1 MRAIVVPR
9 LGGPEVLTLREV
21 PQPTPAAGEVLVKI
35 KYAGITFGDVY
46 QREGTYRAGKPL
58 LATDQPLPIGGE
70 AAGTVAAVGSGVT
83 HVAVGDTVVYAEA
96 LGSYAEYASVPTWRV
111 FKVPSGLPLREA
123 VAIYSLGLTAHY
135 LAHDT
140 GKLKPGMSCL
150 VHAAAGGVGHILVQL
165 AKKAGA
171 SVVATVGTKEK
182 ADFVQSLGADKIIL
196 YRDKPFL
203 QEVKAWGDGKGVD
216 VVYDALGK
224 ATLDDSIKATRVRGL
239 CVLYGNTT
247 GLVETVAPM
256 DLAAAGSIFFTRPRL
271 NHHTRTREEIAKRV
285 DDLFG
290 GLEDGSLKVA
300 VNSVLPLA
308 EAAQSH
314 RLLES
319 RATIG
324 KVLLEAS

>member
-9 LGGPEVLTLREV
+9 LGGPEVLTLQEV
-21 PQPTPAAGEVLVKI
+21 PQPAPAAGEVLVKI
-35 KYAGITFGDVY
+35 KYAGITYGDVY
-46 QREGTYRAGKPL
+46 QREGTYRGGKPL

-70 AAGTVAAVGSGVT
+70 AAGTVAAVGSGVS

-96 LGSYAEYASVPTWRV
+96 LGSYAEYAAVPGWRV
-111 FKVPSGLPLREA
+111 FKVPAGLPLREA
-123 VAIYSLGLTAHY
+123 VSAYSLGLTAHY

-140 GKLKPGMSCL
+140 GALKPGMSCL

-171 SVVATVGTKEK
+171 SVVATVGSKEK

-196 YRDKPFL
+196 YRDTPFL
-203 QEVKAWGDGKGVD
+203 KEVKAWGDGKGVD

-271 NHHTRTREEIAKRV
+271 NHHTRTREEIATRV

-290 GLEDGSLKVA
+290 GLKDGSLKVA
-300 VNSVLPLA
+300 VASVLPLA
-308 EAAQSH
+308 QAGDAH
-314 RLLES
+314 RLLEL
-319 RATIG
+319 RVTIG

>member
-9 LGGPEVLTLREV
+9 LGGPEVLTLREM

-46 QREGTYRAGKPL
+46 QREGTYRGGKPL
-58 LATDQPLPIGGE
+58 LATDAPLPIGGE
-70 AAGTVAAVGSGVT
+70 GIGTVAALGSGVS
-83 HVAVGDTVVYAEA
+83 HVAVGDTVAYAET
-96 LGSYAEYASVPTWRV
+96 LGSYAEYAAVAGWRV
-111 FKVPSGLPLREA
+111 MRVPEGLALRDA

-140 GKLKPGMSCL
+140 GKLKLGMSCL

-171 SVVATVGTKEK
+171 SVVATVGSKEK
-182 ADFVQSLGADKIIL
+182 ADFVRSLGADKIIL
-196 YRDKPFL
+196 YRDTPFL
-203 QEVKAWGDGKGVD
+203 KEIKNWGDGKGVD
-216 VVYDALGK
+216 VVYDAIGK
-224 ATLDDSIKATRVRGL
+224 ATIDDSIKATRPRGL

-247 GLVETVAPM
+247 GLVESVAPM

-271 NHHTRTREEIAKRV
+271 GNHISTREEISKRV

-290 GLEDGSLKVA
+290 GLKDGSLKV
-300 VNSVLPLA
+300 SVSKVFPLEQA
-308 EAAQSH
+308 GDAH

>member
-9 LGGPEVLTLREV
+9 LGGPEVLTLREM
-21 PQPTPAAGEVLVKI
+21 PQPVPAAGEVLVKI

-46 QREGTYRAGKPL
+46 QREGTYRGGKPL
-58 LATDQPLPIGGE
+58 LETDAPLPIGGE
-70 AAGTVAAVGSGVT
+70 GAGTVVAVGSGVD
-83 HVAVGDTVVYAEA
+83 HVAVGDTVVYAET
-96 LGSYAEYASVPTWRV
+96 LGSYAEYVSVAGWRV
-111 FKVPSGLPLREA
+111 MKVPSGLPLRDA
-123 VAIYSLGLTAHY
+123 VAVYSLGLTAHY

-150 VHAAAGGVGHILVQL
+150 VHAAAGGVGHLLVQL

-171 SVVATVGTKEK
+171 SVVATVGSKEK
-182 ADFVQSLGADKIIL
+182 ADFVRSLGADKVIL
-196 YRDKPFL
+196 YRDTPFL
-203 QEVKAWGDGKGVD
+203 PEVKAWGDGKGVD
-216 VVYDALGK
+216 VVYDAIGA
-224 ATLDDSIKATRVRGL
+224 ATLDDSIKAVRVRGL

-247 GLVETVAPM
+247 GLVESVGTM

-271 NHHTRTREEIAKRV
+271 SHHIRTREEIARRA

-290 GLEDGSLKVA
+290 GLKDGSLRVA
-300 VNSVLPLA
+300 VSKVFPL
-308 EAAQSH
+308 EQAADAH

>member
-21 PQPTPAAGEVLVKI
+21 PQPTPAAGEVLVRI

-58 LATDQPLPIGGE
+58 AETDAPLPIGGE
-70 AAGTVAAVGSGVT
+70 GAGTVAALGPGVN
-83 HVAVGDTVVYAEA
+83 HVAVGDTVVYAET
-96 LGSYAEYASVPTWRV
+96 LGSYAEYAVVAGWRV
-111 FKVPSGLPLREA
+111 MKAPTGVPLRDA
-123 VAIYSLGLTAHY
+123 VAVYSLGLTAHY

-140 GKLKPGMSCL
+140 GKLKPGVSCL
-150 VHAAAGGVGHILVQL
+150 IHAAAGGVGHLLVQL

-171 SVVATVGTKEK
+171 SVVATVGSKEK
-182 ADFVQSLGADKIIL
+182 ADFVRALGADKVIL
-196 YRDKPFL
+196 YRDTPFL
-203 QEVKAWGDGKGVD
+203 QEIRTWGDGKGVD
-216 VVYDALGK
+216 VVYDAIGK
-224 ATLDDSIKATRVRGL
+224 ATIDDSIKAVRVRGL

-247 GLVETVAPM
+247 GLVDTVAPM

-271 NHHTRTREEIAKRV
+271 GHHTRTREEISKRA
-285 DDLFG
+285 DDLFS
-290 GLEDGSLKVA
+290 GLKNGSLKVT
-300 VNSVLPLA
+300 VSKVFPLEQA
-308 EAAQSH
+308 GDAH

>member
-1 MRAIVVPR
+1 MRAIDVPR

-21 PQPTPAAGEVLVKI
+21 PQPTPAAGEVLVKV

-58 LATDQPLPIGGE
+58 LETDPPLPIGGE
-70 AAGTVAAVGSGVT
+70 GAGTVAAVGSGVN
-83 HVAVGDTVVYAEA
+83 HVAVGDSIVYAET
-96 LGSYAEYASVPTWRV
+96 LGSYAEYAVIAGWRV
-111 FKVPSGLPLREA
+111 MKVPAGLPLRDA
-123 VAIYSLGLTAHY
+123 VAVYSLGLTAHY
-135 LAHDT
+135 LAYDT
-140 GKLKPGMSCL
+140 GKLRAGMSCL

-171 SVVATVGTKEK
+171 SVVATVGSKEK
-182 ADFVQSLGADKIIL
+182 ADFVRSLGADKIIL
-196 YRDKPFL
+196 YRDTPFL
-203 QEVKAWGDGKGVD
+203 QEIKTWSDGKGVD
-216 VVYDALGK
+216 VVYDAIGK
-224 ATLDDSIKATRVRGL
+224 ATLDDSIKAVRVRGL
-239 CVLYGNTT
+239 CVLYGNTS
-247 GLVETVAPM
+247 GLVESVGTM

-271 NHHTRTREEIAKRV
+271 SHHIRTREEIAKRV

-290 GLEDGSLKVA
+290 GLKDGSLKVSIA
-300 VNSVLPLA
+300 RVFPLEQA
-308 EAAQSH
+308 GDAH